1 MNTMTQVDQTETT
14 RESDSERRGDTR
26 IPCALE
32 VRCRSA
38 FGPEW
43 PALAVNVSVYGA
55 RLVSFLEAQPDP
67 LVSICL
73 KNRKGQTVEVPAVL
87 VHAQG
92 CRNLWMMG
100 CRFERPLTDEQ
111 ICALVPSSRRRKT
124 SA

>member
-1 MNTMTQVDQTETT
+1 MKTIAETECIEAARDT
-14 RESDSERRGDTR
+14 SLERRSDTR
-26 IPCALE
+26 LPCALE

-43 PALAVNVSVYGA
+43 PALAVNVSAYGA
-55 RLVSFLEAQPDP
+55 RLVSFHEAQPDP

-73 KNRKGQTVEVPAVL
+73 KNRKGLTVEVPASL

-100 CRFERPLTDEQ
+100 CRFDRSLTEEELH
-111 ICALVPSSRRRKT
+111 ALVPSSRRRK
-124 SA
+124 AL